1 MTAISPTPSAP
12 AAPAA
17 APRNGLPEDRPEPR
31 RPPQAPIL
39 SNPAVRLDARTSM
52 VVLEFYDSA
61 GDVRVKIP
69 SERQL
74 RAYQQGQDPLLPGAP
89 ARVEALT

>member
-1 MTAISPTPSAP
+1 MTAITPTPAASAQATPPPREASAPPPSAP
-12 AAPAA
+12 V
-17 APRNGLPEDRPEPR
+17 

-69 SERQL
+69 SEREL

-89 ARVEALT
+89 ARIEAVT

>member
-1 MTAISPTPSAP
+1 MTAIAPTASPATAAVPVPRGGAP
-12 AAPAA
+12 EPM
-17 APRNGLPEDRPEPR
+17 PEPR

-39 SNPAVRLDARTSM
+39 SNPAVRLDTRTSM
-52 VVLEFYDSA
+52 VVLEFYNSA
-61 GDVRVKIP
+61 GEVRVKIP

-74 RAYQQGQDPLLPGAP
+74 RAYEQGRDPALPGAP

>member
-1 MTAISPTPSAP
+1 MTAITPAQSATPVAASAP
-12 AAPAA
+12 RGTPPA
-17 APRNGLPEDRPEPR
+17 DRSVPAR
-31 RPPQAPIL
+31 LPQAPIL

-69 SERQL
+69 SEREL
-74 RAYQQGQDPLLPGAP
+74 RAYQLGQDPRLPGAP
-89 ARVEALT
+89 ARIESLT

>member
-1 MTAISPTPSAP
+1 MTAIAPTPSP
-12 AAPAA
+12 APAA
-17 APRNGLPEDRPEPR
+17 APAPRGGAPEPMPEPR

-39 SNPAVRLDARTSM
+39 SNPAVRLDAQTSM

-61 GDVRVKIP
+61 GEVRVKIP

-74 RAYQQGQDPLLPGAP
+74 RAYQQGRDPALPGAP
-89 ARVEALT
+89 ARVESLT